1 MEKKP
6 PRPMTPFDELTTPY
20 PLSILKLL
28 LPYLIPNDRSPL
40 WILIK
45 FMELQYTISIFRH
58 PGSLLENQSFGH
70 HPESPSELLDEIM
83 PYLPQEQAQT
93 ADTFRSMLD
102 MMDLMKMVQPS
113 DGSPL
118 DLMRGMLSPEQ
129 QEMFQMYEE
138 MFSDTDTSG
147 NSKTGDDNYGA
158 MDEQST
164 SKKHGSGK
172 AGTDSDGSIPD
183 EGEIRKRSCPD
194 SAGPDYKC
202 K

>member
-28 LPYLIPNDRSPL
+28 LPYLVPNDRSPL

-58 PGSLLENQSFGH
+58 PGSLLKSQSFGH
-70 HPESPSELLDEIM
+70 HPESPTELLDEIM

-93 ADTFRSMLD
+93 ADTFRSILD

-129 QEMFQMYEE
+129 QEMFQMYQE
-138 MFSDTDTSG
+138 MFSGTDTSA
-147 NSKTGDDNYGA
+147 NSKTGDDTYGT

-164 SKKHGSGK
+164 SEKYGSGK

-183 EGEIRKRSCPD
+183 EGENRKGSCSGPACPD
-194 SAGPDYKC
+194 HQC